1 MIKRLGCKRVLHLT
15 VAVLLLTALPAQK
28 AFAGEAHIV
37 NISVNE
43 SYSLLMASAVLDGAF
58 TKDIEEAF
66 MSGMPVTF
74 TFYVK
79 LIRDRSIIWN
89 SRENT
94 VKVHK
99 IVKYDSFAKEFNA
112 IEIID
117 GVPPGKGEFDSL
129 LASIKKAHGETL
141 FSKTA
146 VSPKEMSR
154 EMTRRYLVLKNL
166 PMVKGWMSSLK
177 HIPLGNKLD
186 YKPNAKYHLEVKAEM
201 DTIKLTPPF
210 NYIFFFVSFLNF
222 DTEWA
227 MSSPFMLEQ
236 ENPPTDRMLVRQGK

>member
-1 MIKRLGCKRVLHLT
+1 MVRRLGCKRLLHLT
-15 VAVLLLTALPAQK
+15 AAVLLFTALSAQK
-28 AFAGEAHIV
+28 AVASEAHIV

-43 SYSLLMASAVLDGAF
+43 SYSLLMVSASLDGAF
-58 TKDIEEAF
+58 TEEIEEAF

-74 TFYVK
+74 TFFVK
-79 LIRDRSIIWN
+79 LIRDRSILWDA
-89 SRENT
+89 RENA
-94 VKVHK
+94 VKIHK
-99 IVKYDSFAKEFNA
+99 VVKYDSFAKEFNA
-112 IEIID
+112 IEII
-117 GVPPGKGEFDSL
+117 GGSPPKKEGFDSL

-141 FSKTA
+141 FSKTE
-146 VSPKEMSR
+146 VSPK

-166 PMVKGWMSSLK
+166 PMVKSWMSSLK

-186 YKPNAKYHLEVKAEM
+186 YVPNAKYHLEVKAEM

-227 MSSPFMLEQ
+227 ASSPFMLKQ
-236 ENPPTDRMLVRQGK
+236 ENPPTDRMLVRQSK

>member
-1 MIKRLGCKRVLHLT
+1 MVRRSGRKAVLRLT
-15 VAVLLLTALPAQK
+15 VAVLLFTALSAQK
-28 AFAGEAHIV
+28 TFASEAHIV

-43 SYSLLMASAVLDGAF
+43 SYSLLMASAFLDGAF
-58 TKDIEEAF
+58 TEEIEEAF

-79 LIRDRSIIWN
+79 LIRDRSLIWN
-89 SRENT
+89 ARENT
-94 VKVHK
+94 VEVHK
-99 IVKYDSFAKEFNA
+99 VVKYDSFAKEFNA

-117 GVPPGKGEFDSL
+117 GSPPGKEEFDSL

-146 VSPKEMSR
+146 ASPK

-166 PMVKGWMSSLK
+166 PMVKSWMSSLK

-236 ENPPTDRMLVRQGK
+236 ENPPTDRMLVRQSK